1 MSTAR
6 PPFKVLIAGGSVS
19 GLTLALTLERAG
31 VDYEL
36 FEKGDIDTD
45 LGASIA
51 INGPIIRIL
60 EQLGVWQDLEPIVT
74 DVERSYRIDGKTGRA
89 VLDSDYFR
97 ALQDE
102 FNWPI
107 VFLERR
113 ILLKAIYNRIQNKPK
128 VHSHAAVTGY
138 QQEADGITVTVSN
151 GTVYQGDILVG
162 ADGIHS
168 HVRTL
173 LSKNIGET
181 NETLSKE
188 INNTFVIDYQVMFGI
203 SHHEPTASWL
213 ADGRTVILSY
223 GDKYSA
229 IITKPRADRVF
240 WFLVNKIKRTE
251 YAHRPRYTQ
260 EGAQALIDERGDLVI
275 APGHSIRELWDSR
288 IKATLVP
295 MEEGVVKKWSEGRVL
310 LIGDSV
316 HKFTINAGLGGNVAF
331 EAVAHFTNR
340 LVPLLKQNPHPT
352 SQDLS
357 SLFNEFESAHRP
369 RAELA
374 LNMSTYVTRLESQD
388 SLFLR
393 FYSRYI
399 MPRNSAKQLSQP
411 LLEWLLGAPWLEF
424 VPLPDRDADLLVK
437 KEEIEKTQKSRPYSA
452 TTWSAIA
459 TGLVVTTAAVL
470 WKWRLRRV

>member
-1 MSTAR
+1 M
-6 PPFKVLIAGGSVS
+6 
-19 GLTLALTLERAG
+19 
-31 VDYEL
+31 
-36 FEKGDIDTD
+36 
-45 LGASIA
+45 
-51 INGPIIRIL
+51 
-60 EQLGVWQDLEPIVT
+60 
-74 DVERSYRIDGKTGRA
+74 
-89 VLDSDYFR
+89 
-97 ALQDE
+97 
-102 FNWPI
+102 
-107 VFLERR
+107 
-113 ILLKAIYNRIQNKPK
+113 
-128 VHSHAAVTGY
+128 
-138 QQEADGITVTVSN
+138 
-151 GTVYQGDILVG
+151 
-162 ADGIHS
+162 
-168 HVRTL
+168 
-173 LSKNIGET
+173 
-181 NETLSKE
+181 
-188 INNTFVIDYQVMFGI
+188 
-203 SHHEPTASWL
+203 
-213 ADGRTVILSY
+213 
-223 GDKYSA
+223 
-229 IITKPRADRVF
+229 
-240 WFLVNKIKRTE
+240 E
-251 YAHRPRYTQ
+251 YAQLPRYTQ
-260 EGAQALIDERGDLVI
+260 EDAQALIDERGDLVI

-295 MEEGVVKKWSEGRVL
+295 MEEGVVKKWSDGRVV

-316 HKFTINAGLGGNVAF
+316 HKVSFSATFLSSSPNNSVCNCSSKLQKFTINAGLGGNVAF

-340 LVPLLKQNPHPT
+340 LVPLLKENPHPT

-437 KEEIEKTQKSRPYSA
+437 KEELEKSQKSRPYST

>member
-1 MSTAR
+1 MATQ
-6 PPFKVLIAGGSVS
+6 PFKVLIAGGSVS
-19 GLTLALTLERAG
+19 GLTLALTLESAG
-31 VDYEL
+31 IDYEL

-60 EQLGVWQDLEPIVT
+60 DQLGVWEDIEPIVT
-74 DVERSYRIDGKTGRA
+74 DLERSYRIDGKTGHV

-97 ALQDE
+97 VLQDE

-113 ILLKAIYNRIQNKPK
+113 ILLKAIYNRIKNKSK
-128 VHSHAAVTGY
+128 VHSHAAVIEY
-138 QQEADGITVTVSN
+138 QQDTDGIAVTIADGTS
-151 GTVYQGDILVG
+151 YQGDILVG
-162 ADGIHS
+162 TDGIHS

-173 LSKNIGET
+173 LSKHIGEV
-181 NETLSKE
+181 NETLSTE
-188 INNTFVIDYQVMFGI
+188 INNTFVTEYQVMFGI

-213 ADGRTVILSY
+213 ADGRTVILTY
-223 GDKYSA
+223 DDKCSG

-240 WFLVNKIKRTE
+240 WFLVNKIRRTE
-251 YAHRPRYTQ
+251 YAHLPRYTQ
-260 EGAQALIDERGDLVI
+260 EDAQALIDKRGDLLI

-295 MEEGVVKKWSEGRVL
+295 MEEGVVKKWSDGRVL

-316 HKFTINAGLGGNVAF
+316 HKFTINAGLGGNMAF
-331 EAVAHFTNR
+331 EAVAHLTNR
-340 LVPLLKQNPHPT
+340 LVSLLKESPRPT

-357 SLFNEFESAHRP
+357 SLFDEFESAHRP

-374 LNMSTYVTRLESQD
+374 LNMSTYITRLESQD
-388 SLFLR
+388 SLFLK
-393 FYSRYI
+393 FYSRYV
-399 MPRNSAKQLSQP
+399 MPRKSAKQLSQP

-424 VPLPDRDADLLVK
+424 VPLPDRDADLLMK
-437 KEEIEKTQKSRPYSA
+437 KEKVEKDQKGWASSA
-452 TTWSAIA
+452 ITWSAVA
-459 TGLVVTTAAVL
+459 TGLAMTTVAVV
-470 WKWRLRRV
+470 WGWRSRRA